1 MMNIFPIIFKL
12 ENEEISIK
20 LILNSRVT
28 FIEGDSSTGKT
39 YIFKK
44 IYGIIKEPVLKL
56 EYRYNFNLEKVYVCL
71 NEADLTYIYIYNKV
85 NSIIFIDRFDFFL
98 SDKLL
103 NFVNNSNNIFVLN
116 SQVYDIDITC
126 SQNDIWYIESHKKG
140 NKLYLESKNS
150 F

>member
-12 ENEEISIK
+12 KNEEISIK

-44 IYGIIKEPVLKL
+44 IYGIIKEPVLKS
-56 EYRYNFNLEKVYVCL
+56 EYRYNFNPDKVYVCL
-71 NEADLTYIYIYNKV
+71 NEVDLTYIYNKV
-85 NSIIFIDRFDFFL
+85 NCIIFIDRFDFFL

-103 NFVNNSNNIFVLN
+103 NFVNTSNNIFVL
-116 SQVYDIDITC
+116 SSRIYDIDITC
-126 SQNDIWYIESHKKG
+126 SQNDIWYIDSYKKG

>member
-1 MMNIFPIIFKL
+1 MNNFPIIFKL
-12 ENEEISIK
+12 ESEETSIK
-20 LILNSRVT
+20 LILNSRTT

-39 YIFKK
+39 YILKK
-44 IYGIIKEPVLKL
+44 IYGLIKEPVLRE
-56 EYRYNFNLEKVYVCL
+56 EYSYNFNTEKVYVCL
-71 NEADLTYIYIYNKV
+71 NEADLTYIYNIV

-103 NFVNNSNNIFVLN
+103 NFVNNSNNIFVLI
-116 SQVYDIDITC
+116 SRIYDIDIKC
-126 SQNDIWYIESHKKG
+126 SQNDIWYIESYKKN

>member
-1 MMNIFPIIFKL
+1 MNNFPIIFKL
-12 ENEEISIK
+12 ESEEISIK
-20 LILNSRVT
+20 LILNSRIT

-39 YIFKK
+39 YILKK
-44 IYGIIKEPVLKL
+44 ISGIIKEPVLKA
-56 EYRYNFNLEKVYVCL
+56 EYNYNFNTEKVYVCL
-71 NEADLTYIYIYNKV
+71 NGADLTYMYNIV

-103 NFVNNSNNIFVLN
+103 NFVNNSNNIFVLI
-116 SQVYDIDITC
+116 SRIYDIDIKC
-126 SQNDIWYIESHKKG
+126 SQNDIWYIESYKKN